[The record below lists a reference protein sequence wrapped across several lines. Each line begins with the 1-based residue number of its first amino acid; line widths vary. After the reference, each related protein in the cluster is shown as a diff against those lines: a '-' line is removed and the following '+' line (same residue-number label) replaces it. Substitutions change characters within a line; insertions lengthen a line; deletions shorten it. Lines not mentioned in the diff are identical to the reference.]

1 MKYWEAQLDIKERLE
16 RVQEAVEDA
25 DYSNDNAKLVRE
37 LSEAVY
43 MADRIEDLLYW
54 LENETNYIMDEER
67 KSSLSGLFCRTLLLI
82 HHKR

>member
-54 LENETNYIMDEER
+54 LENETNYIMEE
-67 KSSLSGLFCRTLLLI
+67 L
-82 HHKR
+82 